1 LANVRFLDQRQE
13 IFLKK
18 KYFRCEESVAYATE
32 ILQIKQIGSKLPE
45 SLELTYTS

>member
-1 LANVRFLDQRQE
+1 MRFLDQRQE

-18 KYFRCEESVAYATE
+18 KYFRCKESVAYATE